1 LTNVTKL
8 KSNPPARE
16 LLVVVDAGG
25 TKTAAWLV
33 DPAKNNGD
41 GVIGRGRAAAGNPLS
56 VGIAESTCAIAD
68 AVSRAF
74 VSAGVE
80 VGCAS
85 RALLSIAGAANEQ
98 LRGQY
103 VDWARA
109 GRFAESVAI
118 VSDVLPVL
126 AAGTPDCCGVA
137 LISGTGA
144 VAFGRSK
151 DGKTYLRGGWGYL
164 LGDEGSGYALGRAA
178 LQHTLLALETGAARP
193 PLVEAVMKTLGV
205 SKVLE
210 LTRAIYGSA
219 HPRVAIAAL
228 APAVITLAEGDDAE
242 SQSIIDEA
250 AEALAG
256 LVARTV
262 QAIEPIDLPV
272 SLAAAGGVLLG
283 SRRLQEQLDI
293 ALRRRGL
300 ECDVKF
306 VDEPLIGCIRLASG
320 QRDKSLVAWQ

>member
-1 LTNVTKL
+1 VTKL
-8 KSNPPARE
+8 KSNPPAGE

-33 DPAKNNGD
+33 DPSENGGD
-41 GVIGRGRAAAGNPLS
+41 QVIGRGRAAAGNPLS

-74 VSAGVE
+74 LSAGVE

-85 RALLSIAGAANEQ
+85 RALLSIAGAANEH

-109 GRFAESVAI
+109 GRFADRVAI

-126 AAGTPDCCGVA
+126 AAGTPNCCGVA
-137 LISGTGA
+137 LISGTGS

-178 LQHTLLALETGAARP
+178 LKHTLLALESAAARP
-193 PLVEAVMKTLGV
+193 ALVEAVMSTLGV

-210 LTRAIYGSA
+210 LTRAVYGSA

-228 APAVITLAEGDDAE
+228 APVVISLADGEDA
-242 SQSIIDEA
+242 QAQAIIDEA
-250 AEALAG
+250 AENLAG

-262 QAIEPIDLPV
+262 QAIEPIDPPV

-283 SRRLQEQLDI
+283 SRRLQQQLDI
-293 ALRRRGL
+293 ALRRHGL
-300 ECDVKF
+300 ECDVNL
-306 VDEPLIGCIRLASG
+306 VEEPLTGCVRLASL
-320 QRDKSLVAWQ
+320 QRDKTLVAWQ